1 MGRGDLVR
9 QPEWH
14 AGVIGEGQE
23 EWVIQS
29 VAGKDRADAARGEL
43 LDRVVAEVRHV
54 ENVGADGRG
63 EHRRSGS
70 GNDELDD

>member
-9 QPEWH
+9 QPERH
-14 AGVIGEGQE
+14 AGVIGEGE
-23 EWVIQS
+23 KRRAEHS
-29 VAGKDRADAARGEL
+29 AAGKDRADAAGGEL
-43 LDRVVAEVRHV
+43 LDRVVAEVRQV

-63 EHRRSGS
+63 EHKRSGS